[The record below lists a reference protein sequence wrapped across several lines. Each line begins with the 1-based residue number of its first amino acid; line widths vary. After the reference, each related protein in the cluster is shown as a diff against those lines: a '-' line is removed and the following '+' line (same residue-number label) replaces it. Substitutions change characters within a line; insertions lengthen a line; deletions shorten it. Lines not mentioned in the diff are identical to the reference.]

1 MLSQFEREGLKRTAL
16 HSALVAPLCRWLTN
30 ITIPFS
36 EQDACRAE
44 GLSSSQQVLIIN
56 VLKEFAALRIVRERP
71 DYQWVCITKP
81 EMLER
86 LATIFEAV
94 AYYREQIHQ
103 DATTASVVL
112 TRPPQPSHLEVALND
127 LGWQTSQCEITTEAF
142 GYLAASAK
150 ESFTVITPF
159 LDVHGARWL
168 VGLLSNT
175 GTEVRRQVILRYVS
189 DPSHPS
195 YPAGYPE
202 FVRMLGESGGAQ
214 VFDYALPRN
223 RGGGHETFHAK
234 VIVADDDQAYVGSAN
249 LNRPSLEYSMELGV
263 LLGGETA
270 KKVARIVMAILEVA
284 RPVKLY

>member
-1 MLSQFEREGLKRTAL
+1 MLSQLEREVLKRTAL
-16 HSALVAPLCRWLTN
+16 HSALAAPLCQWLTK
-30 ITIPFS
+30 TTTPFS

-44 GLSSSQQVLIIN
+44 GISSSQQVLIIN
-56 VLKEFAALRIVRERP
+56 VLKEFAALGIVRERS
-71 DYQWVCITKP
+71 DYQWERITNP
-81 EMLER
+81 EMLGR

-112 TRPPQPSHLEVALND
+112 TRPPQPSRLEIALND
-127 LGWQTSQCEITTEAF
+127 LGWQTTQCEITTEAF

-150 ESFTVITPF
+150 ESLTIVTPF

-168 VGLLSNT
+168 AGLLSNT
-175 GTEVRRQVILRYVS
+175 GTGVRRQVILRYVS
-189 DPSHPS
+189 DPSHPR

-202 FVRMLGESGGAQ
+202 FVRMLDESGGAQ

-223 RGGGHETFHAK
+223 KGEGLETFHAK
-234 VIVADDDQAYVGSAN
+234 VIVADNDQAYVGSAN

-263 LLGGETA
+263 LLRGEAA
-270 KKVARIVMAILEVA
+270 KKVARIVMAILEIA
-284 RPVKLY
+284 QPVKLY